1 MSNVDPS
8 DRRLLIYMR
17 IIILIIALMFPC
29 FGVADI
35 TPLSSFPDLKTAE
48 RIKILTPRSWYLT
61 IKRDGSAT
69 LQSGSLLIDSAK
81 CPAGTFVFRDIY
93 NLLTPKLKK
102 TGDKDDVAVAIF
114 PRKPVV
120 IMSKYINLSHVKQI
134 FVTALQH
141 AVPFDKARFESILK
155 DYPVEVPKQEE
166 KSQPEGQST
175 VLDQLDK
182 KLE

>member
-1 MSNVDPS
+1 MS
-8 DRRLLIYMR
+8 
-17 IIILIIALMFPC
+17 
-29 FGVADI
+29 
-35 TPLSSFPDLKTAE
+35 TFPDLKTAE
-48 RIKILTPRSWYLT
+48 GIQIITPGSWYLT
-61 IKRDGSAT
+61 INKDGSAD
-69 LQSGSLLIDSAK
+69 LQFGSLLIDSAE
-81 CPAGTFVFRDIY
+81 CPTGTFVFRDIY

-114 PRKPVV
+114 TRKPAV
-120 IMSKYINLSHVKQI
+120 IRSKYINLSHVKQI

-155 DYPVEVPKQEE
+155 DYPVEVPKQEG
-166 KSQPEGQST
+166 KPQPEGQST